1 MEIIGI
7 SKRFLCIQLLVQFL
21 KSSLLNVCAVLPL
34 FFFLI
39 MWVISF
45 ELISP
50 TTIRLSI
57 GLPNKLLVKDF
68 MCSQGTSL

>member
-1 MEIIGI
+1 MYSALGSIFKIF
-7 SKRFLCIQLLVQFL
+7 SSQCLCCFA
-21 KSSLLNVCAVLPL
+21 S